1 PSGPRRASTLSLL
14 AGPGAPR
21 GGRAPPPPCPPSL
34 VSLDR
39 GGLAPCCCRVAQ
51 GASSGAEK
59 KGRAPG
65 PMPQQLPPLLD
76 GRPTGGGAALA
87 SGGGLAPAA
96 TELLSDADA
105 AGFQRMLGA
114 LEEVHFRARLRAFV
128 GEHCVGFAHAGS
140 LEADGLGHPLE
151 WTALHR
157 QYQELFDAQLE
168 GFLAAEGVPREAFVA
183 LARSLSRARADYRTG
198 WDAFLAEITASSD
211 YGGFVA
217 LMRAAAEARRAEEF
231 EASMSVEMAEVA
243 RDPAPDPRG

>member
-39 GGLAPCCCRVAQ
+39 GGLAPCCCRV
-51 GASSGAEK
+51 GDFFIASHSSESRQWIRSTLERRFTSGK
-59 KGRAPG
+59 YRDCHPG
-65 PMPQQLPPLLD
+65 PVEHA
-76 GRPTGGGAALA
+76 GR
-87 SGGGLAPAA
+87 S
-96 TELLSDADA
+96 LLSDADA

>member
-51 GASSGAEK
+51 
-59 KGRAPG
+59 
-65 PMPQQLPPLLD
+65 
-76 GRPTGGGAALA
+76 
-87 SGGGLAPAA
+87 
-96 TELLSDADA
+96 
-105 AGFQRMLGA
+105 
-114 LEEVHFRARLRAFV
+114 
-128 GEHCVGFAHAGS
+128 GS

>member
-1 PSGPRRASTLSLL
+1 EREALLGSSPVFSRRRGGNPSAGGVVWRRRRRWSRSGRRAERSARSDSRERVVELSTRVSETP
-14 AGPGAPR
+14 AG
-21 GGRAPPPPCPPSL
+21 
-34 VSLDR
+34 V
-39 GGLAPCCCRVAQ
+39 VATQ
-51 GASSGAEK
+51 SRRDDAK
-59 KGRAPG
+59 
-65 PMPQQLPPLLD
+65 
-76 GRPTGGGAALA
+76 
-87 SGGGLAPAA
+87 
-96 TELLSDADA
+96 ELLSDADA

-157 QYQELFDAQLE
+157 QYQEFGSKSSELFDAQLE

>member
-51 GASSGAEK
+51 G
-59 KGRAPG
+59 
-65 PMPQQLPPLLD
+65 
-76 GRPTGGGAALA
+76 
-87 SGGGLAPAA
+87 
-96 TELLSDADA
+96 ELLSDADA